1 MLILAR
7 KAEEEIRIG
16 DNVVVKILGIHNGQV
31 KLGIDAPRDM
41 RVVRGELYREIQQA
55 NVAASQA
62 DRDAAARAAA
72 GLKKPTG

>member
-16 DNVVVKILGIHNGQV
+16 DNVVIKVLGIHNGQV
-31 KLGIDAPRDM
+31 KLGIEAPRDM

>member
-16 DNVVVKILGIHNGQV
+16 DNIVIRVLGIHNGQV
-31 KLGIDAPRDM
+31 KLGIEAPRDM
-41 RVVRGELYREIQQA
+41 RVVRGELYREIQRA
-55 NVAASQA
+55 NVEASQA